1 MNPHLDQPVL
11 TAGAPLEGC
20 QAAALLVHG
29 RGRDPAEMID
39 LAERFAVPGV
49 AYLAPTAAERT
60 WYPYSFL
67 EPVERNQPL
76 LDYALEAY
84 LAQVTAL
91 HAAGVPLRKIVL
103 IGFSQGACLTA
114 EYAARH
120 AGRYGG
126 IVAFTGGLIG
136 PPGTTWDGRGDFAGT
151 PMLIGG
157 AERDG
162 WVPAWRMHESAE
174 HFQRWGAEVST
185 LFYGGDSHVVSD
197 DEIAAARKILRAA
210 AEAA

>member
-20 QAAALLVHG
+20 RAAALLVHG
-29 RGRDPAEMID
+29 RGRDPAEMIA
-39 LAERFAVPGV
+39 LAEGFGVPGV
-49 AYLAPTAAERT
+49 AYLVPAAAERT

-67 EPVERNQPL
+67 EPLGRNQPL

-84 LAQVTAL
+84 LARVAAL

-103 IGFSQGACLTA
+103 MGFSQGACLTV

-126 IVAFTGGLIG
+126 VVAFTGGLIG
-136 PPGTTWDGRGDFAGT
+136 PQGTVWERCGDFGGA
-151 PMLIGG
+151 PVLIGG
-157 AERDG
+157 AERDA
-162 WVPAWRMHESAE
+162 WVPAWRMGESAE
-174 HFQRWGAEVST
+174 HFRQMGAQVST
-185 LFYGGDSHVVSD
+185 LFYAGDSHVVSD
-197 DEIAAARKILRAA
+197 DEIAAARAILRAA